1 MAGTSAESEIAR
13 KTWELEND
21 IETIPASDEIF
32 RYDTQ
37 EQQQF
42 LSARMLFGFHFIDS
56 HTIRSNK
63 FTNCFYYHFRTM
75 GQRSALLQRHSN
87 FGLGSVENGD
97 ARPIRWLV
105 RNYGTFTWQSG

>member
-42 LSARMLFGFHFIDS
+42 LSARRLFGFHFNDS
-56 HTIRSNK
+56 HTHTPFDLIN
-63 FTNCFYYHFRTM
+63 
-75 GQRSALLQRHSN
+75 LLFISLLSFQDHGTKILITSKT
-87 FGLGSVENGD
+87 FKY
-97 ARPIRWLV
+97 RPWLC
-105 RNYGTFTWQSG
+105 

>member
-42 LSARMLFGFHFIDS
+42 LSARVLFSFILMTY
-56 HTIRSNK
+56 TIRSKKKNLR
-63 FTNCFYYHFRTM
+63 FFYCHFRAM
-75 GQRSALLQRHSN
+75 GQGSSLFQRHSN
-87 FGLGSVENGD
+87 FSLGFVENGD
-97 ARPIRWLV
+97 ARQIWRFV

>member
-21 IETIPASDEIF
+21 IETIPASDDIF

-42 LSARMLFGFHFIDS
+42 LSARTLFGFILINNS
-56 HTIRSNK
+56 H
-63 FTNCFYYHFRTM
+63 
-75 GQRSALLQRHSN
+75 HS
-87 FGLGSVENGD
+87 
-97 ARPIRWLV
+97 I
-105 RNYGTFTWQSG
+105 